1 MTRDSFE
8 NNSSAGWPQR
18 RAELGRTLLDYL
30 HRFGLFRTWM
40 RDRPE
45 GWELVS
51 GLWSPFYVQARNVPS
66 HPDLFRFV
74 GEAMAEIV
82 RNELGECERLVGL
95 ATAGIPLAAAA
106 ALELGIAMC
115 YTRKLPGV
123 RTREDLAA
131 LPKDYGEHALVEGD
145 LKDGDRVV
153 LVDDVSA
160 QFTSKQIA
168 HWQVTTEVAN
178 RKLRDV
184 TIPAVLVLV
193 DREQG
198 EGAKIAAAEL
208 GVSILSVVRLK
219 SEGLDLLHSILSPRE
234 HEVISSYV
242 ADPHAFQHPETRDAL
257 IAEARRF
264 HRERASASFTG

>member
-1 MTRDSFE
+1 MTLDSLE
-8 NNSSAGWPQR
+8 NNSAPEWPQR

-66 HPDLFRFV
+66 YPELFRFV
-74 GEAMAEIV
+74 GTAMAEVV
-82 RNELGECERLVGL
+82 RNELGGCDRLVGL
-95 ATAGIPLAAAA
+95 ATAGIPIAAAA
-106 ALELGIAMC
+106 SLELGLPLG

-131 LPKDYGEHALVEGD
+131 LPKDYGEHSLVEGD
-145 LKDGDRVV
+145 LKDGDRLV

-168 HWQVTTEVAN
+168 HWQVTTEVGN
-178 RKLRDV
+178 RHLRDI

-198 EGAKIAAAEL
+198 SGAKIAAAEL

-219 SEGLDLLHSILSPRE
+219 SEGLDLLRGILSPRE

-242 ADPHAFQHPETRDAL
+242 ADPHAFQHPGTREAL
-257 IAEARRF
+257 IDEARKFR
-264 HRERASASFTG
+264 RERTGSADR